1 MRYSSDDFYLLPVDS
16 SSNRYLSNHMF
27 NYPQW
32 VMLILPIVKCFAAQL
47 REGVPELKERNAGH
61 THYNRVRK

>member
-1 MRYSSDDFYLLPVDS
+1 
-16 SSNRYLSNHMF
+16 MF